1 MLQVGLKGTR
11 AVEPS
16 FWSVVSAMTQAF
28 PLLLG
33 PCWSH
38 ATCQA
43 GLEKPEML
51 LHFWVTQV
59 TLHATH

>member
-11 AVEPS
+11 AVEPN

-33 PCWSH
+33 PCWSQ
-38 ATCQA
+38 ATSHVR
-43 GLEKPEML
+43 LEEPEML

-59 TLHATH
+59 TLHATC

>member
-11 AVEPS
+11 AVEPN

-38 ATCQA
+38 ATSQVA
-43 GLEKPEML
+43 LDKPEML
-51 LHFWVTQV
+51 LYFWVTQV
-59 TLHATH
+59 TLNATC